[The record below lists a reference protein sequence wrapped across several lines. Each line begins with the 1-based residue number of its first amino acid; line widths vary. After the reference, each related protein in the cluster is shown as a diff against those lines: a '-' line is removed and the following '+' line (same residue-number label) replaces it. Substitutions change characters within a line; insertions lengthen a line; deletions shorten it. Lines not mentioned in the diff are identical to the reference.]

1 MVHLIDGKLVSIRC
15 RVSPVT
21 RSNWNIARLDKE
33 RLLKNWTGYRK
44 NHRLIEKLI
53 ENPVYFH
60 LVDEFVMAE
69 RWLEQQIWKYGGTVN
84 PKSLP

>member
-1 MVHLIDGKLVSIRC
+1 M
-15 RVSPVT
+15 
-21 RSNWNIARLDKE
+21 KE
-33 RLLKNWTGYRK
+33 LNLWSTTK